1 MSSDYNANLFELK
14 KYRPISV
21 SIYQPEI
28 IPFPKETPVFFQI
41 LGRIAKKL
49 TRELATAVISERR
62 SIIVLESSIPKNLL
76 KIKEEVSN
84 IGNFEINLKLL
95 EEKNIIFRESPLEYG
110 RLVSKIV
117 DLALVH
123 FSDDYYKYS
132 ERSPIILERGEG
144 YFDERL
150 RNQIGIE
157 DGREYYRGI
166 RVINGVPHLLIN
178 RRIELRSKDNLLE
191 ELKILAHWWAFR
203 NNKTEIDFYAPPKE
217 FIKFINWI
225 FRNRTANVKA
235 YESRR
240 IRIKEITWEVRAKDK
255 VLDNNTSPYE
265 YHKKMQNLEIEDI
278 NQPLIIWELNTKDG
292 ESKLLYHIPEFLVV
306 GHNLKD
312 LSMRVS
318 KTRISQVFDIIQPH
332 CGDQLRKIIDII
344 QKIDTILRNDYNI
357 VYPDK
362 IEFSI
367 LPRNINDII
376 IAPNPIKIKFK
387 NREIDI
393 EPPYGINFYKK
404 YTKSNKYIKPI
415 PKENIKI
422 LIVCE
427 DEYHEFLNELIDDIK
442 NRNDCK
448 IHVDKI
454 KEINLDNFIYTE
466 YDLIITINE
475 EEPLH
480 YKYKQVIIGT
490 NGIAHQNILP
500 QNTVKKAIPQLT
512 MQITLK
518 LGGIP
523 WYVSNVEKI
532 DILSLYSYKNPFSGI
547 RFYLYNLM
555 TSSGEL
561 IFQSK
566 PYKPNQ
572 IQKFIINILE
582 TIEKYQR
589 ILILTSYLEPSLKE
603 VIMEEFTKLNIEY
616 IILQIFQHDDLRLF
630 HTYVPRVVSTLRRRR
645 RVKPLAYPIESY
657 EHSPQGTILKASK
670 SEYYLLPT
678 ASTKIKTYYRGCPTT
693 VKIRIVGRKDFNNI
707 EGILHLILSLSL
719 AAGTSG
725 HVTRLPAPLYY
736 LRKYSEYLNKYQLP
750 SIEKVYETFFYV

>member
-14 KYRPISV
+14 KYKPISV
-21 SIYQPEI
+21 SIYQPEV
-28 IPFPKETPVFFQI
+28 IPFPEETPVFFQI

-49 TRELATAVISERR
+49 TKELATAVISERG
-62 SIIVLESSIPKNLL
+62 SIIVLESSIPEDLL

-95 EEKNIIFRESPLEYG
+95 EDKNIIFRESPFEYG

-191 ELKILAHWWAFR
+191 ELKILADWWAFR
-203 NNKTEIDFYAPPKE
+203 NNKTEIDFYEPPKE
-217 FIKFINWI
+217 FIKFVNWI

-235 YESRR
+235 YSSRR
-240 IRIKEITWEVRAKDK
+240 IRIKEITWEARAKDK
-255 VLDNNTSPYE
+255 VLDDNTSPYE
-265 YHKKMQNLEIEDI
+265 YHKKMQNIEIEDI
-278 NQPLIIWELNTKDG
+278 NQPLIKWELTTRDG

-306 GHNLKD
+306 GHTLKD
-312 LSMRVS
+312 ISMRVS
-318 KTRISQVFDIIQPH
+318 KTRTSQVFDIIQPH
-332 CGDQLRKIIDII
+332 CGDQLRKIIDVIL
-344 QKIDTILRNDYNI
+344 KIDTILRSNYNI

-367 LPRNINDII
+367 LPRNINNIV
-376 IAPNPIKIKFK
+376 IAPRPIKIKFQ
-387 NREIDI
+387 NRKVDID
-393 EPPYGINFYKK
+393 PPYGINFYKK
-404 YTKSNKYIKPI
+404 YTKSTKYIKPI
-415 PKENIKI
+415 LKNIKT
-422 LIVCE
+422 LIVCD
-427 DEYHEFLNELIDDIK
+427 DEYREFINDLINDIK
-442 NRNDCK
+442 NRNDCT
-448 IHVDKI
+448 IIVDII
-454 KEINLDNFIYTE
+454 KEIDLDAFIYNE
-466 YDLIITINE
+466 YDLIITVNE
-475 EEPLH
+475 DEILH
-480 YKYKQVIIGT
+480 YKYKKVITGI

-500 QNTVKKAIPQLT
+500 QNTVEKAIPQLT

-523 WYVSNVEKI
+523 WYITNVEKI
-532 DILSLYSYKNPFSGI
+532 DILSLYSYRNPFSGI

-555 TSSGEL
+555 KSSGEL
-561 IFQSK
+561 ILQSK
-566 PYKPNQ
+566 PYKSNQ
-572 IQKFIINILE
+572 IQEFMSNIME
-582 TIEKYQR
+582 NIEKYQR

-603 VIMEEFTKLNIEY
+603 VIIEEFTKLKIEY
-616 IILQIFQHDDLRLF
+616 IILQVFQHDDVRLF
-630 HTYVPRVVSTLRRRR
+630 HTYVPRVVSTSRRRR
-645 RVKPLAYPIESY
+645 RARSLVYPIESY
-657 EHSPQGTILKASK
+657 ELSPQGAILKASE

-678 ASTKIKTYYRGCPTT
+678 TSTKVKTYYRGCPTT
-693 VKIRIVGRKDFNNI
+693 VKIVILDRKGSYNI
-707 EGILHLILSLSL
+707 EELLHLILSLSL

-725 HVTRLPAPLYY
+725 HITRLPAPLYY
-736 LRKYSEYLNKYQLP
+736 LRKYSQYINEYQLP